1 MDENLAQQN
10 FQDRN
15 TGRPTQRDLAYAVTA
30 DARRVTWR
38 GSVANLLYDVTIGIV
53 KMESTVVNRVEKLT
67 R

>member
-1 MDENLAQQN
+1 MDENFAQQN
-10 FQDRN
+10 FQDRK
-15 TGRPTQRDLAYAVTA
+15 TGRPTRRDLAYAVTV

-53 KMESTVVNRVEKLT
+53 KMESTVENWVEKLT

>member
-1 MDENLAQQN
+1 M
-10 FQDRN
+10 
-15 TGRPTQRDLAYAVTA
+15 TA

-53 KMESTVVNRVEKLT
+53 KMESTVENRVEKLT